1 MKHKCKSDY
10 PEVISMEEYLKK
22 RKKIREKE
30 QTKERDYILGENP
43 RWVLA
48 ELYV

>member
-1 MKHKCKSDY
+1 MKHNSKSNY
-10 PEVISMEEYLKK
+10 PEVISMEEYLIK

-30 QTKERDYILGENP
+30 QRTERDRILGENQE
-43 RWVLA
+43 WVLA